1 MKHFLA
7 DWSGNYVFFCP
18 LVIALNHW
26 WNKPEIMV
34 PYLLTS
40 LGVAAFGGRAYTLF
54 LKYAW
59 YPLWKVKF

>member
-1 MKHFLA
+1 MKIGVDVDGVMA
-7 DWSGNYVFFCP
+7 DFTYD
-18 LVIALNHW
+18 HW

-54 LKYAW
+54 LKHAW
-59 YPLWKVKF
+59 YPMWKVKF